1 MSISKEKWEQIV
13 KRMEALGIGG
23 GDLVEKFLIGSGKG
37 GQKLQKSATCV
48 YLKHLPTGIEV
59 KCQKGRLREDN
70 RFFARRI
77 LCEKLEEKI
86 FQEKSSRQ
94 KAIEKVRQQK
104 RKKTARQ
111 KKKMLEE
118 KQRRS
123 EKKRLRQSP
132 EEA

>member
-59 KCQKGRLREDN
+59 KCQKVRLREDN

-94 KAIEKVRQQK
+94 KTIEKVRQQK